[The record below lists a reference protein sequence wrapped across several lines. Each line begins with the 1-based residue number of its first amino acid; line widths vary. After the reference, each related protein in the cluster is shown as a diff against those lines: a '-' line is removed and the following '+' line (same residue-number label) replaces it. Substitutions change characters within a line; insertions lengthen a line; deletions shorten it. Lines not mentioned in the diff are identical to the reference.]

1 MLSQSHTH
9 RLEITA
15 DNQPTVL
22 ERVLQVTRYRGF
34 QVVDFNATINPENNL
49 LEIRLSIVDPKET
62 VALPEAG
69 AHRLYHQLNKLF
81 DVKHVNLAPSEK
93 TRFQAQANRNN

>member
-1 MLSQSHTH
+1 MPSQSHQH
-9 RLEITA
+9 CLEITA

-22 ERVLQVTRYRGF
+22 ERILQVTRYRGF
-34 QVVDFNATINPENNL
+34 QVTDFSSSINPENKL
-49 LEIRLSIVDPKET
+49 LEIRLSIVDPKQT
-62 VALPEAG
+62 SALPEAG

-93 TRFQAQANRNN
+93 NQFQVQANRNN

>member
-1 MLSQSHTH
+1 MSSQPHH
-9 RLEITA
+9 HFLEIIA

-34 QVVDFNATINPENNL
+34 NIIDFSAKINSENNL
-49 LEIRLSIVDPKET
+49 LAIGLTIVDPKEIST
-62 VALPEAG
+62 LPEAG

-93 TRFQAQANRNN
+93 IQIQASAKRNS

>member
-1 MLSQSHTH
+1 MPNQSCEHK
-9 RLEITA
+9 LQISA

-34 QVVDFNATINPENNL
+34 QVVAFNARVDRENNQMVIDL
-49 LEIRLSIVDPKET
+49 TIFDPKEIS
-62 VALPEAG
+62 AIPEAG

-81 DVKHVNLAPSEK
+81 DVKHVNLAPTE
-93 TRFQAQANRNN
+93 TIQNLA

>member
-1 MLSQSHTH
+1 MLNQSCEHQ
-9 RLEITA
+9 LIITA

-34 QVVDFNATINPENNL
+34 QVIDFSAKVDRENNQL
-49 LEIRLSIVDPKET
+49 DIRLTIFDPKET
-62 VALPEAG
+62 TSLPEAG

-81 DVKHVNLAPSEK
+81 DIKHVNLAPIESI
-93 TRFQAQANRNN
+93 QN